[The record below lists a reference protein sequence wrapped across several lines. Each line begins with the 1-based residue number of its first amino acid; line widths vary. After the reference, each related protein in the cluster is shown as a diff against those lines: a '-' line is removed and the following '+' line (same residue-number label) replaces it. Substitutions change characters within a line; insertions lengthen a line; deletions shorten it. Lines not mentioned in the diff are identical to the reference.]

1 MSNAVCETGRAITAF
16 AAYCALGSSRSLV
29 KLAETY
35 GKSTAYV
42 RQLERWSS
50 KSKWV
55 ERATAYDQ
63 EQAETKL
70 SQQETARQD
79 MDERHATIAVEQ
91 QEQAVNQIKALIE
104 AKSFGSLASVQLL
117 KFATDLERLARGLPT
132 ERVEQNVNATGVVAV
147 YLPQKQLI
155 EGLPRGGDSSVSSN
169 DS

>member
-29 KLAETY
+29 KLTQEL
-35 GKSTAYV
+35 GKPSGYT
-42 RQLERWSS
+42 RHLEAWSS
-50 KSKWV
+50 KFHWV
-55 ERATAYDQ
+55 ERATAYDR
-63 EQAETKL
+63 EQADAKL
-70 SQQETARQD
+70 RQQEAAIQD
-79 MDERHATIAVEQ
+79 MDERHAQLGMEQ
-91 QEQAVNQIKALIE
+91 QELAVKQITALIE

-132 ERVEQNVNATGVVAV
+132 ERTEQHLSTTGMIAI

-155 EGLPRGGDSSVSSN
+155 ESASRGGDSSVSST